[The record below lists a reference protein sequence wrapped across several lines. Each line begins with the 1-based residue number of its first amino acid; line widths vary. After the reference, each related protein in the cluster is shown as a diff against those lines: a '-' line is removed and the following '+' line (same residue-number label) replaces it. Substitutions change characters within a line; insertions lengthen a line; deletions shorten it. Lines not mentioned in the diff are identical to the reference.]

1 MHCVGGQLLA
11 RAINKIPT
19 LKKAYNKEL
28 EVYDVLIM
36 PTTPFVAPKL
46 PAKDVN
52 VSGKPVNLFK
62 IKFLIFFC

>member
-1 MHCVGGQLLA
+1 MA

-52 VSGKPVNLFK
+52 VSGKSVNIFK
-62 IKFLIFFC
+62 TKTIL

>member
-52 VSGKPVNLFK
+52 VSGKSVNIFK
-62 IKFLIFFC
+62 TKTIL